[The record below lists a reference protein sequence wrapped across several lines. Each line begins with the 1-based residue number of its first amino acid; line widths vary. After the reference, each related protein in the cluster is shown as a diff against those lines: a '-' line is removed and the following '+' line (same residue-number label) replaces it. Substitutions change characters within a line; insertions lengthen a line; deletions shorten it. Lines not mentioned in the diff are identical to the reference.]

1 MSVLSTTLRTEIFFD
16 DLQKVEAEQI
26 ALAIC
31 GVCAVEMGGAVVF
44 CCDTVTL
51 VLYF

>member
-26 ALAIC
+26 ALAIAVFVLLRWAVLLC
-31 GVCAVEMGGAVVF
+31 CAV
-44 CCDTVTL
+44 TL
-51 VLYF
+51 